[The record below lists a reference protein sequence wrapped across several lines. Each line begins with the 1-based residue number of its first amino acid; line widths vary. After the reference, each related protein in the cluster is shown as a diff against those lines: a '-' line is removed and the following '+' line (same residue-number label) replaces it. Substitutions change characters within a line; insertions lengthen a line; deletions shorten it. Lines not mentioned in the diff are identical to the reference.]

1 MAEIEGKIP
10 HISNLATKTALT
22 AVENKIPDVTNS
34 ATKTALT
41 NAENRI
47 HDVSSLVKKTD
58 YNTGVVEIDN
68 KVSILDGKIDENK
81 TKSWSI
87 KNNLKRAIKNLLHIF
102 LGNVFFDRGDGSQA
116 YLIFQP
122 LHRYV
127 QVIANT

>member
-10 HISNLATKTALT
+10 DISNLSTKTALT
-22 AVENKIPDVTNS
+22 AVENKIPGVTNS

-41 NAENRI
+41 TVENRI

-68 KVSILDGKIDENK
+68 KVSILDGKINENK

>member
-58 YNTGVVEIDN
+58 YNTRVVKIDN
-68 KVSILDGKIDENK
+68 KVSSLDVKIDENK
-81 TKSWSI
+81 TKS
-87 KNNLKRAIKNLLHIF
+87 
-102 LGNVFFDRGDGSQA
+102 
-116 YLIFQP
+116 
-122 LHRYV
+122 
-127 QVIANT
+127 